1 MIQDWYDERNH
12 DTPWYKFEG
21 GVNRTNSVNY
31 DRLYNA
37 AIAGD
42 DAKFEQVLLEL
53 AENGVEEKN
62 AREGFRNQLKDAYED
77 GNLTEAEAMNLLVS
91 HGGKS
96 KDDAF
101 WTMEKWNYSGEG
113 DYSRY
118 ADLRT
123 ALKES
128 NASVAKA
135 EIQKLTSH
143 GVEEKTVNGELTTMY
158 NNGEATTI
166 MNLQLRSNNLYT
178 SNLKLKTDKE
188 VHKDDF
194 DAFLTA
200 VVNGSGVTNEVN
212 KLYQKGYATNQIMSA
227 LNGAFGNSGG
237 KKYQRMVY
245 YNPAEAKILL
255 DRILKAYEAIGLDR
269 NEEIAWINENWEK
282 FVPDADE

>member
-1 MIQDWYDERNH
+1 MKLKLPKGDMADHVKVRKAALISIAIN
-12 DTPWYKFEG
+12 
-21 GVNRTNSVNY
+21 
-31 DRLYNA
+31 LL
-37 AIAGD
+37 AIAAG
-42 DAKFEQVLLEL
+42 A
-53 AENGVEEKN
+53 
-62 AREGFRNQLKDAYED
+62 
-77 GNLTEAEAMNLLVS
+77 AMLLLVN
-91 HGGKS
+91 G
-96 KDDAF
+96 
-101 WTMEKWNYSGEG
+101 
-113 DYSRY
+113 
-118 ADLRT
+118 L
-123 ALKES
+123 L
-128 NASVAKA
+128 
-135 EIQKLTSH
+135 SH
-143 GVEEKTVNGELTTMY
+143 GVEEKTVNSELTTMY

-212 KLYQKGYATNQIMSA
+212 KLYHKGYATNQIMSA